1 MNKFGQKL
9 YVVPDSGF
17 QLFFFPLMIEGDDD
31 DSSLTS
37 LSRSSADTPDG
48 QKKLALIAT
57 INANR
62 KEVGWSPGL
71 KKQSGIDHYEKLG
84 WNGCHST
91 QNPFV
96 RYRLGPCRFD
106 EKLTLLG
113 LWLAVETNLGERENG
128 WFFRADNP
136 SPLHTEAMLNR
147 NPYVAPSM
155 HSLAEPKR
163 FQVNC
168 MGKLI
173 EFNVKW
179 TTPSAED
186 IDVDLILDFGNSR
199 TCALIL
205 ERQKSPGASGSSD
218 RFAEICRPLPL
229 RLPFL
234 SDAPDFSV
242 EDAMVSSRFVL
253 KSPEFRALDCDAP
266 GASNNPNALTA
277 YVPRFALAPK
287 GWKFWEKPKEHLDQ
301 VQLRVP
307 HMFTKLSPVCLGDD
321 VAEMVR
327 GTSSVGKQFEG
338 RIHKGQLMQQSS
350 AKRFFWDDRRL
361 DSAKHGDTW
370 SMMPNFGD
378 PAYLQEGNHEKI
390 PLSGLMLRFQPA
402 DGAAWDIKQPP
413 SLWGSGETVGE
424 AQHRRPPNTC
434 PVKPDYPRRNTLT
447 WSILSIMETAQR
459 YINSPNWTAGGQ
471 ATRRRRIRT
480 VVGSYPSGWSST
492 ELSAYRAKWV
502 EALNIFSLTQF
513 PAGSPEVK
521 LEMKLDESVASQ
533 LPLLYSCIKSFTSQ
547 SRGEN
552 WIQLN
557 GVDRPGKMPVI
568 RVMNL
573 DIGGGTTDVSVVEY
587 VDEEKGVDVD
597 LRATVKFRDSY
608 GEAGD
613 GLLKLIIE
621 TILLEKLAGEGEK
634 PDEAKESREMKRKAR
649 NSTFARFREVF
660 EEVGVDAE
668 GGTGRSNQQH
678 RQAERTSVRI
688 RWIVAVLIPL
698 AIDLLKKRAAGEEL
712 KVGPESANIDKHNW
726 SLFAKEFAISLRY
739 GSDFTIKP
747 EELDA
752 LVVKH
757 FGLLIK
763 RLAAIVAAFDVH
775 MVFVCGKPSEQP
787 AIRELVDRL
796 LPIPLERIHFASGF
810 RSGSWYPFRR
820 RISLTGGKAGAKL
833 DALTSDAN
841 ERIDDAKT
849 VTCVGAALAR
859 AIDAGLIPGWRLD
872 ISQQPGLS
880 NHWGEITY
888 DPEHGIPR
896 SFLNKIVFSASGD
909 TSAEVILGL
918 GENRWI
924 GRKMFESDSQRPEPV
939 YKLRWIGDDAD
950 RPDKVKAVFR
960 RIAATA
966 ECADALELVHATDR
980 EGKTDYSSRVRLQLE
995 PVSETSWL
1003 DTGRLF

>member
-1 MNKFGQKL
+1 MNKLGQKL
-9 YVVPDSGF
+9 YVLPDTGF
-17 QLFFFPLMIEGDDD
+17 QLFFFPLMVEGDDD
-31 DSSLTS
+31 ESTLTS
-37 LSRSSADTPDG
+37 LSRSDAETPGG
-48 QKKLALIAT
+48 QRKRDLFRLISE
-57 INANR
+57 NR
-62 KEVGWSPGL
+62 DKVGWTPEM
-71 KKQSGIDHYEKLG
+71 KAKSGIDEYEKLG
-84 WNGCHST
+84 WIGCHSA

-96 RYRLGPCRFD
+96 RHRLGPCRFD
-106 EKLTLLG
+106 ESLKLLG
-113 LWLAVETNLGERENG
+113 LWLAIETNLGDREKA

-136 SPLHTEAMLNR
+136 SPSHTEASLNR

-163 FQVNC
+163 FAVKF

-173 EFNVKW
+173 EFDVKW

-186 IDVDLILDFGNSR
+186 IEVDLILDFGNSR

-205 ERQKSPGASGSSD
+205 ERQKSTGASGSND

-234 SDAPDFSV
+234 SDASEFSV

-253 KSPEFRALDCDAP
+253 KTPEFRALDPDSP

-277 YVPRFALAPK
+277 YIPRFATAPA
-287 GWKFWEKPKEHLDQ
+287 GWKFWEKPKEHLNH
-301 VQLRVP
+301 VELRIP

-327 GTSSVGKQFEG
+327 GDSAVGKQFEG
-338 RIHKGQLMQQSS
+338 RVQRGQLMQQSS

-378 PAYLQEGNHEKI
+378 PAYLQADNLEKI

-402 DGAAWDIKQPP
+402 DGAAWDITQPP
-413 SLWGSGETVGE
+413 SLWGNGDTDGD
-424 AQHRRPPNTC
+424 AQRLRPPNTC
-434 PVKPDYPRRNTLT
+434 PAKPDYPRRNTLT
-447 WSILSIMETAQR
+447 WSILAIMETAQR

-471 ATRRRRIRT
+471 AARRRRIRT

-492 ELSAYRAKWV
+492 ELSAYRAKWA

-513 PAGSPEVK
+513 PAGSPPVR

-621 TILLEKLAGEGEK
+621 SILLDKLAGEGEK
-634 PDEAKESREMKRKAR
+634 PDDPKETRELKRHAR
-649 NSTFARFREVF
+649 NATSARFREVF
-660 EEVGVDAE
+660 EEVGIE
-668 GGTGRSNQQH
+668 GDRGSTGSNQQH

-698 AIDLLKKRAAGEEL
+698 AVSLLKKRAAGEEL
-712 KVGPESANIDKHNW
+712 KVGPETANIDKHNW
-726 SLFAKEFAISLRY
+726 GLFAKKFGISLRY

-752 LVVKH
+752 LVAKH

-763 RLAAIVAAFDVH
+763 RLAGIVASFDVH
-775 MVFVCGKPSEQP
+775 MIFVCGKPSEQP

-820 RISLTGGKAGAKL
+820 RISLKGGRQGAKL

-849 VTCVGAALAR
+849 VTCVGAALSR
-859 AIDAGLIPGWRLD
+859 AIDAGLIPGWRLA
-872 ISQQPGLS
+872 ISKQPGLS

-896 SFLNKIVFSASGD
+896 AFLSKIVFSASGD
-909 TSAEVILGL
+909 TSAEAILGL
-918 GENRWI
+918 GDNRWI

-939 YKLRWIGDDAD
+939 YKLRWIGDDAE

-960 RIAATA
+960 RIAATS
-966 ECADALELVHATDR
+966 ECADALELVHVTDR
-980 EGKTDYSSRVRLQLE
+980 EGRTDLSSRVRLQLE
-995 PVSETSWL
+995 PVSERSWL

>member
-9 YVVPDSGF
+9 YVVPNSGF
-17 QLFFFPLMIEGDDD
+17 QLFFFPLMIEADDD
-31 DSSLTS
+31 GGTLTA
-37 LSRSSADTPDG
+37 LTRSSPDTVEG
-48 QKKLALIAT
+48 QKKLALSAT

-62 KEVGWSPGL
+62 KAVEWSPAL
-71 KKQSGIDHYEKLG
+71 RKECRIDDYDKLG
-84 WNGCHST
+84 WKGCQSSE
-91 QNPFV
+91 NPFV
-96 RYRLGPCRFD
+96 RHRFGPCRFD
-106 EKLTLLG
+106 QDLSLLG
-113 LWLAVETNLGERENG
+113 LWLAVETNLGDRENG
-128 WFFRADNP
+128 WYFRTDNP
-136 SPLHTEAMLNR
+136 SPIHTEALLNR
-147 NPYVAPSM
+147 NPYVASSLHP
-155 HSLAEPKR
+155 LAEPKR
-163 FQVNC
+163 FHVDC
-168 MGKLI
+168 MGKKI
-173 EFNVKW
+173 EFLVKW

-205 ERQKSPGASGSSD
+205 ERQKSTGASGAND

-234 SDAPDFSV
+234 SDVADFSV

-253 KSPEFRALDCDAP
+253 KTPEFRSLDCDAP
-266 GASNNPNALTA
+266 GSSNNPHALSA
-277 YVPRFALAPK
+277 YLPKFAQAPQ
-287 GWKFWEKPKEHLDQ
+287 GWKFWEKPKEVLDQ
-301 VQLRVP
+301 VELRIP

-321 VAEMVR
+321 VTEMVR
-327 GTSSVGKQFEG
+327 GANSVGKQYEG
-338 RIHKGQLMQQSS
+338 RLHQGQLMQQSS

-378 PAYLQEGNHEKI
+378 AAYAQQENFEKI

-402 DGAAWDIKQPP
+402 DGSAWTIDNPP
-413 SLWGSGETVGE
+413 SLWGAGEEGG
-424 AQHRRPPNTC
+424 HRRPPQTC
-434 PVKPDYPRRNTLT
+434 PAKPDYPRRNTLT
-447 WSILSIMETAQR
+447 WSILAIMETAQR

-471 ATRRRRIRT
+471 ASRRRRIRT
-480 VVGSYPSGWSST
+480 VVGSYPSGWSSS
-492 ELSAYRAKWV
+492 ELSAYRAKWL
-502 EALNIFSLTQF
+502 EALNIFSLTQY
-513 PAGSPEVK
+513 PAGSPPVK
-521 LEMKLDESVASQ
+521 LEMNLDESVASQ

-547 SRGEN
+547 NRGEN

-557 GVDRPGKMPVI
+557 GVDRPGKMPAI

-621 TILLEKLAGEGEK
+621 SILLDKLAGEAEK
-634 PDEAKESREMKRKAR
+634 PDEDKVSRELKRMAR
-649 NSTFARFREVF
+649 NTTFARFREVF
-660 EEVGVDAE
+660 EEVGVDSE
-668 GGTGRSNQQH
+668 GGSGSSNQQH

-688 RWIVAVLIPL
+688 RWIVAVLIPM
-698 AIDLLKKRAAGEEL
+698 AIALLKKRAAGDEL
-712 KVGPESANIDKHNW
+712 KVGPASAGIDEHNW
-726 SLFAKEFAISLRY
+726 GLFAKKFAISLRH

-757 FGLLIK
+757 FGLLVK
-763 RLAAIVAAFDVH
+763 RLASIVASFDVH

-820 RISLTGGKAGAKL
+820 RISLMGGGAGPKF

-859 AIDAGLIPGWRLD
+859 AISAGLIPGWRLD
-872 ISQQPGLS
+872 ISKQPGLS

-896 SFLNKIVFSASGD
+896 SFLSRIDFSASGD
-909 TSAEVILGL
+909 TSAEAVLGL
-918 GENRWI
+918 GDNRWI

-939 YKLRWIGDDAD
+939 YKLRWTGEEAG
-950 RPDKVKAVFR
+950 RPDKVRAVFR

-966 ECADALELVHATDR
+966 ECADALELIRVTDR
-980 EGKTDYSSRVRLQLE
+980 EGKVDLSTRVRLQLE

>member
-17 QLFFFPLMIEGDDD
+17 QLFFFPLMIEGDND
-31 DSSLTS
+31 DSVLTS
-37 LSRSSADTPDG
+37 LSRSDAETPDG
-48 QKKLALIAT
+48 QKKRSLFNV
-57 INANR
+57 INDNR
-62 KEVGWSPGL
+62 KEAGWNTEL
-71 KKQSGIDHYEKLG
+71 KAQSGIDQYEKLG
-84 WNGCHST
+84 WIGCHST
-91 QNPFV
+91 ENPFV

-106 EKLTLLG
+106 ESLSLLG
-113 LWLAVETNLGERENG
+113 LWLAIETNLGEREKA

-136 SPLHTEAMLNR
+136 SPLHTEALLKR
-147 NPYVAPSM
+147 NPYVASSM
-155 HSLAEPKR
+155 HFLAEPKR
-163 FQVNC
+163 FHILC
-168 MGKLI
+168 MGKQI
-173 EFNVKW
+173 EFHVKW

-186 IDVDLILDFGNSR
+186 IEVDLILDFGNSR

-205 ERQKSPGASGSSD
+205 ERQKSTGASGSND

-234 SDAPDFSV
+234 SYAADLSV

-253 KSPEFRALDCDAP
+253 KTPEFRALDCDSP

-277 YVPRFALAPK
+277 YIPRLATATS
-287 GWKFWEKPKEHLDQ
+287 GWKFWEKPKEQLDQ
-301 VQLRVP
+301 VELRIP

-321 VAEMVR
+321 VADMVR

-350 AKRFFWDDRRL
+350 AKRFFWDDRLL

-378 PAYLQEGNHEKI
+378 AAYLQPDNHEKI

-402 DGAAWDIKQPP
+402 DGASWDINQPP
-413 SLWGSGETVGE
+413 SLWGSGEVGGE
-424 AQHRRPPNTC
+424 AHRRRPPNTC

-492 ELSAYRAKWV
+492 ELSAYRAKWL

-513 PAGSPEVK
+513 PAGAPPVK
-521 LEMKLDESVASQ
+521 LEMNHDESVASQ

-621 TILLEKLAGEGEK
+621 SILLDKLAGEGEK
-634 PDEAKESREMKRKAR
+634 PDEPKETRELKRHAR
-649 NSTFARFREVF
+649 NATFARFREVF
-660 EEVGVDAE
+660 EEVGIEAD
-668 GGTGRSNQQH
+668 GGSAGSNQQH

-698 AIDLLKKRAAGEEL
+698 AVGLLKKRAAGEEL
-712 KVGPESANIDKHNW
+712 KVGPESSNIDKHNW
-726 SLFAKEFAISLRY
+726 GLFAKKFGISLRY

-752 LVVKH
+752 LVAKH

-763 RLAAIVAAFDVH
+763 RLATIVASFDVH

-820 RISLTGGKAGAKL
+820 RISLKGGKVGAKL

-859 AIDAGLIPGWRLD
+859 AIDAGLIPGWRLQ
-872 ISQQPGLS
+872 ISKQPGLS

-939 YKLRWIGDDAD
+939 YKLRWIGDDAS

-966 ECADALELVHATDR
+966 ECADALELVHVTDR
-980 EGKTDYSSRVRLQLE
+980 EGKTDISSRVRLQLE